1 MLSGF
6 FDIAEVL
13 NINYS
18 YLKGLFDS
26 LLKNS
31 YLVFQNKKLKNLI
44 DNLILQKWFQKLF
57 SVSQFLKL
65 KN

>member
-13 NINYS
+13 NINY
-18 YLKGLFDS
+18 KGLFDS

-31 YLVFQNKKLKNLI
+31 YLVFQNKKLKSLI